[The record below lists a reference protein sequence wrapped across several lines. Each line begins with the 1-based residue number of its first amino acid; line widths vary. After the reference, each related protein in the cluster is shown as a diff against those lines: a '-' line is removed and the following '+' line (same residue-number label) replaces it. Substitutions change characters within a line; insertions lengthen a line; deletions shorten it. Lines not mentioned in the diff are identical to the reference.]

1 MGAIQKLFIDYG
13 PAYLDRFGDSMPA
26 NHRKAIEAIVGC
38 RTAACGITVYDCE
51 ECGETHH
58 FYRSCG
64 NRHCP
69 SCQHQKSLQWMERQL
84 ERALPGHHFMATF
97 TVPEEIRSFIR
108 SHQKEAY
115 GAMFKASSETL
126 KKLSS
131 DGNYIGGDAPGFF
144 GVLHTWGRTLTFHPH
159 IHYVLPGGAFS
170 TEDGQWH
177 PSRIDFYLPVKAM
190 SKIYKAKFRDLMIEK
205 GLFEQIPSDVWKKD
219 WNVNIQAVGD
229 SGQTIKYLSRYVF
242 QVAISDHRIVKVED
256 GNVTFRYRK
265 PDSRRDRLMTLDAME
280 FIRRFLQHV
289 LPSGFMKIR
298 YYGFLNPNSAVKLD
312 VVRCA
317 IELCNA
323 FETETPEAAIE
334 PVKPLCCPS
343 CGGRL
348 KYQCSILPFQM
359 PSFEDTG

>member
-1 MGAIQKLFIDYG
+1 MGAIQKLFIDHG
-13 PAYLDRFGDSMPA
+13 PAYLDRFGDSMPE

-38 RTAACGITVYDCE
+38 RTAACGVTVYDCE

-58 FYRSCG
+58 FFRSCG

-69 SCQHQKSLQWMERQL
+69 SCQHQKALQWMGRQL

-97 TVPEEIRSFIR
+97 TVPEEIRPFIR

-126 KKLSS
+126 KKLSL
-131 DGNYIGGDAPGFF
+131 DDDYIGGDAPGFF

-177 PSRIDFYLPVKAM
+177 PSRINFYLPVKAM
-190 SKIYKAKFRDLMIEK
+190 SKIYKAKFRDLMISQ
-205 GLFEQIPSDVWKKD
+205 GLFDQIPSEVWKKD
-219 WNVNIQAVGD
+219 WNVNVQAVSD

-242 QVAISDHRIVKVED
+242 QVAISDYRIVKVED
-256 GNVTFRYRK
+256 GQVTFRYRK
-265 PDSRRDRLMTLDAME
+265 PGGSRDRLMTLNAME

-289 LPSGFMKIR
+289 LPSGFMKVR

-317 IELCNA
+317 IELYNA
-323 FETETPEAAIE
+323 FEAETPEAALE
-334 PVKPLCCPS
+334 PVKPLYCPN

-359 PSFEDTG
+359 PPVEDTG

>member
-1 MGAIQKLFIDYG
+1 MGAIQKLFIDHG
-13 PAYLDRFGDSMPA
+13 PAYLDRFGDSMPE

-38 RTAACGITVYDCE
+38 RTAACGVTVYDCE

-58 FYRSCG
+58 FFRSCG

-69 SCQHQKSLQWMERQL
+69 SCQHQKALQWMGRQL

-97 TVPEEIRSFIR
+97 TVPEEIRPFIR

-126 KKLSS
+126 KKLSL
-131 DGNYIGGDAPGFF
+131 DDDYIGGDAPGFF

-177 PSRIDFYLPVKAM
+177 PSRINFYLPVKAM
-190 SKIYKAKFRDLMIEK
+190 SKIYKAKFRDLMISQ
-205 GLFEQIPSDVWKKD
+205 GLFDQIPSEVWKKD
-219 WNVNIQAVGD
+219 WNVNVQAVSD

-242 QVAISDHRIVKVED
+242 QVAISDYRIVKVED
-256 GNVTFRYRK
+256 GQVTFRYRK
-265 PDSRRDRLMTLDAME
+265 PGGSRDRLMTLDAME

-289 LPSGFMKIR
+289 LPSGFMKVR

-317 IELCNA
+317 IELYNA
-323 FETETPEAAIE
+323 FEAETPEAALE
-334 PVKPLCCPS
+334 PVKPLYCPN

-359 PSFEDTG
+359 PPVEDTG